1 LQYLFCHL
9 WAVATVYTPFD
20 SPYSTPPD
28 LGIDQ
33 IPVIDNNMLELLLS
47 EKILAEALFT
57 DSMDAR
63 YLSYMFYLDSL
74 YYIIPFKYSLKDF
87 VHFGYLFI

>member
-1 LQYLFCHL
+1 
-9 WAVATVYTPFD
+9 
-20 SPYSTPPD
+20 
-28 LGIDQ
+28 
-33 IPVIDNNMLELLLS
+33 
-47 EKILAEALFT
+47 LAEALFT